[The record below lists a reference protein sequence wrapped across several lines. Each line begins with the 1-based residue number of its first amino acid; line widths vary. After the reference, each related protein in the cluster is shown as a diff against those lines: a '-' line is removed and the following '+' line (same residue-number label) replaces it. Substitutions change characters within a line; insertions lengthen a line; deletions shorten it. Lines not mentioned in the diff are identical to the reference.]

1 MPAQQPPPP
10 LRPET
15 HPLRGGGECGA
26 LMRQVDWS
34 RTALGPVEQW
44 PQSLRTAVGIL
55 LNSNYPLYI
64 AWGPKYVQLYNDA
77 YRPVCG
83 ATKHPA
89 ALGQEAKVTWPEV
102 WGMLAPGFE
111 KILATGEANWVEN
124 LMMPLDR
131 NGYLEECY
139 FTYSHSPILD
149 ETGGVGGIFAALTET
164 TAQVLDARRLRTLND
179 LSTGTADMKSATAA
193 CEAAAHILAQNP
205 HDVPFA
211 LFYLAGED
219 GHPVRLAGAAG
230 LVAGSALAPTSLG
243 PHGEDPWGLR
253 EVLRTGVGIRL
264 ERLSGRMG
272 QLPGGPWPEPAT
284 QGLVLPLT
292 LAGHAQPSGAVIL
305 GASPRCAMQGMYE
318 SFLRLVGAQ
327 ATTAVQSARAFE
339 EESRRAESLA
349 QLDQAKTAF
358 FSNISHEFRTPLTL
372 MLGPVEE
379 GLQDVDEP
387 LPPRQ
392 RERQQ
397 TVQRNGLRL
406 LKLVNTLLDF
416 SRIEAGRVQA
426 RYQPTDLSAFTAELA
441 SAFRSLVEKAGLTFS
456 VDCPPLEAPVHV
468 DREMY
473 EKIVLN
479 LLSNAFKFTFEGGIR
494 VALKAGAGRAVLTV
508 ADTGTGIPEAELP
521 HVFERFYRVEGARG
535 RSYEGSGIGLALIQE
550 LVRLH
555 GGSLGVESTLGQG
568 SRFTVTLPLGTA
580 HLPAGHLADGDSPAA
595 PGRGGRPFVEE
606 ASRWA
611 QEGLAAPAEGALEP
625 GAGPQEGAG
634 EPAHLLLAD
643 DNADVREYVRRLLTA
658 QGWTVETAPDGEAAL
673 ALALARPPDLV
684 LTDVMMPRRDGFGLL
699 RALKEHETTRHVP
712 VIVLSARAGEEAT
725 VEGMQRG
732 ADDYLAK
739 PFSAKELVSRV
750 AARLEISRAHR
761 RSEALAQELQLAGQ
775 RKDEFLAM
783 LAHEL
788 RNPLAAIS
796 LALSML
802 DRPDGDVG
810 RLAKHRDMAKRQI
823 SHLVRLVDDLLD
835 VSRITRGKLDLR
847 KEEVDFAVLV
857 QNALSVARPF
867 IDARGH
873 TLSVTRAPGVFR
885 LHADATRLEQ
895 VVVNLLTNAAKYT
908 GPGGTLSVRL
918 SREGPEGAG
927 QAVLRVKDTG
937 RGIPRD
943 MLGKVFELFVQVE
956 PTLDRSTGGLGLGLT
971 LVKRLVE
978 MHGGSVEVFSEGPA
992 RGSEFT
998 VRLPLWSAAPAEA
1011 GAPARS
1017 PPAPPFRKRRILV
1030 VEDSPD
1036 IREGL
1041 SEVLEELGHEVATAK
1056 TGLEG
1061 VEQLLA
1067 LRPDVALIDVGLP
1080 GIDGYEVARRARA
1093 APGGERFY
1101 LVALTG
1107 YGGSE
1112 AKAQAE
1118 RAGFNLHLTKPVDLD
1133 ELPQVVSPPLPPGLT
1148 GAASPD

>member
-1 MPAQQPPPP
+1 MPVPQPPPP
-10 LRPET
+10 LGPET

-34 RTALGPVEQW
+34 KTAIGPVEQW

-102 WGMLAPGFE
+102 WGMLAPGFD
-111 KILATGEANWVEN
+111 KIMATGEANWVEN

-131 NGYLEECY
+131 NGFLEECY

-179 LSTGTADMKSATAA
+179 LSTGTTDMKSASAA
-193 CEAAAHILAQNP
+193 CEAAARILAQNP

-211 LFYLAGED
+211 LLYLATEEGRA
-219 GHPVRLAGAAG
+219 VRLAGAAG
-230 LVAGSALAPTSLG
+230 LEAGSALAPLAIRLQ
-243 PHGEDPWGLR
+243 GEDLWRLQ
-253 EVLRTGVGIRL
+253 EVMRTGQGVRL
-264 ERLSGRMG
+264 ERLPGHLG
-272 QLPGGPWPEPAT
+272 TLPGGPWPEPAT

-305 GASPRCAMQGMYE
+305 GASPRCAMEGKYE

-327 ATTAVQSARAFE
+327 AATAVQSARAFE
-339 EESRRAESLA
+339 EEKRRAEALA
-349 QLDQAKTAF
+349 RLDQAKTAF

-372 MLGPVEE
+372 MLGPVED
-379 GLQDVDEP
+379 GLQDTEQP
-387 LPPRQ
+387 LPPHQ
-392 RERQQ
+392 RERQE
-397 TVQRNGLRL
+397 TVHRNGLRL

-426 RYQPTDLSAFTAELA
+426 RYQPTDLSTFTAELA
-441 SAFRSLVEKAGLTFS
+441 SAFRSLVEKAGLAFT

-494 VALKAGAGRAVLTV
+494 VSLKAEAGRAVLTV
-508 ADTGTGIPEAELP
+508 ADTGTGIPEEELP
-521 HVFERFYRVEGARG
+521 HVFERFHRVEGARG

-555 GGSLGVESTLGQG
+555 GGTLGVESTPGQG
-568 SRFTVTLPLGTA
+568 SHFTVALPLGTA
-580 HLPAGHLADGDSPAA
+580 HLTSGQLLDAGIPAT
-595 PGRGGRPFVEE
+595 PGRGVMPFVEE
-606 ASRWA
+606 AAHWTETALTALPAERGPEPTALAPSRA
-611 QEGLAAPAEGALEP
+611 EAPA
-625 GAGPQEGAG
+625 
-634 EPAHLLLAD
+634 HVLLAD
-643 DNADVREYVRRLLTA
+643 DNADIREYVRRLLTGR
-658 QGWTVETAPDGEAAL
+658 GWTVEAVPDGEAAL
-673 ALALARPPDLV
+673 ASALARPPDLV
-684 LTDVMMPRRDGFGLL
+684 LTDMMMPRLDGFGLM
-699 RALKEHETTRHVP
+699 RALKGHETTRHVP

-725 VEGMQRG
+725 VEGMEQG

-739 PFSAKELVSRV
+739 PFSAKELLSRV
-750 AARLEISRAHR
+750 AARLELSRARR
-761 RSEALAQELQLAGQ
+761 RSEALAEELKLADQ

-802 DRPDGDVG
+802 DRMDGDAAKV
-810 RLAKHRDMAKRQI
+810 AKHRDMAKRQI
-823 SHLVRLVDDLLD
+823 SNLVRLVDDLLD

-847 KEEVDFAVLV
+847 KEDVDLAVLL
-857 QNALSVARPF
+857 QNALSVTRPF
-867 IDARGH
+867 IDSRGH

-908 GPGGTLSVRL
+908 EPGGRISVRL

-937 RGIPRD
+937 RGIPQD
-943 MLGKVFELFVQVE
+943 MLGKVFELFVQVA
-956 PTLDRSTGGLGLGLT
+956 PTIDRSTGGLGLGLT

-978 MHGGSVEVFSEGPA
+978 MHGGSVEVFSEGTD

-998 VRLPLWSAAPAEA
+998 VRFPLLAP
-1011 GAPARS
+1011 APARVG
-1017 PPAPPFRKRRILV
+1017 PAPAATSASASFHRRRILV
-1030 VEDSPD
+1030 VEDSAD
-1036 IREGL
+1036 IRE
-1041 SEVLEELGHEVATAK
+1041 SMTEVLEDLGHEVATAK
-1056 TGLEG
+1056 TGPEG

-1093 APGGERFY
+1093 APGGERLY

-1107 YGGSE
+1107 YGGPE

-1118 RAGFNLHLTKPVDLD
+1118 RAGFNLHLTKPVSID
-1133 ELPQVVSPPLPPGLT
+1133 ELPQVVSPPGLT
-1148 GAASPD
+1148 GAPSPD